1 LVVTFFFYHP
11 SIHSTD
17 FMIFLGRF
25 FIQLF
30 NFHSLN
36 PACCLIK
43 KHVEIE
49 RKRNGYHP
57 WNQDL
62 DISPPLFFY
71 FNWNWFRC
79 GVYVYVCDLYSIP
92 PGSPWEPKLSL
103 LFIPPH
109 PFQEQQTCTK

>member
-62 DISPPLFFY
+62 DISPPLFY
-71 FNWNWFRC
+71 F
-79 GVYVYVCDLYSIP
+79 SIGIGSVVASTYMSATFTRFHWDR
-92 PGSPWEPKLSL
+92 PGSQS
-103 LFIPPH
+103 
-109 PFQEQQTCTK
+109 